1 MRHGNAFGKFQKSRS
16 HQRAMFRNMA
26 TSLFLHERCETT
38 VQKAKELQRIA
49 EKLIT
54 IGRNDTLA
62 SRRQAST
69 YIMDKGVV
77 HKLFT
82 DIGPRFKTRA
92 GGYTRVV
99 RTRHR
104 HGDAA
109 EMALISLLAAD
120 EAPKKKTKKTEKKA
134 DSKKTEAAAA

>member
-1 MRHGNAFGKFQKSRS
+1 MRHGNGYRKFQKSRA

-38 VQKAKELQRIA
+38 VEKAKELRRIA

-54 IGRNDTLA
+54 LGRKDSLHARRLA
-62 SRRQAST
+62 YS
-69 YIMDKGVV
+69 YIMDKDVV

-104 HGDAA
+104 KGDAA
-109 EMALISLLAAD
+109 ELALISLLSAD
-120 EAPKKKTKKTEKKA
+120 ETPQKKTKKAKK
-134 DSKKTEAAAA
+134 EAAPSA

>member
-1 MRHGNAFGKFQKSRS
+1 MRHGNAFGKFQKSRA

-26 TSLFLHERCETT
+26 TSLFLNERCETT

-54 IGRNDTLA
+54 LGRTDNLA
-62 SRRQAST
+62 TRRLAST
-69 YIMDKGVV
+69 YVIGKEAVQ
-77 HKLFT
+77 KLFT
-82 DIGPRFKTRA
+82 DIGPRFKTRN

-109 EMALISLLAAD
+109 EMALISLLAS
-120 EAPKKKTKKTEKKA
+120 EESPKAKTKKTEKKA
-134 DSKKTEAAAA
+134 KKPDAKEA

>member
-1 MRHGNAFGKFQKSRS
+1 MRHGNAFGKFQKSRA

-26 TSLFLHERCETT
+26 TSLFLNERCETT

-62 SRRQAST
+62 SRRQAAS
-69 YIMDKGVV
+69 YIMDKGAV

-120 EAPKKKTKKTEKKA
+120 EAPKKKAKKTEKKA
-134 DSKKTEAAAA
+134 DSKKAEAKEA